1 MLIPATLIP
10 IIATV
15 LLGSCFTTLCH
26 GAENPVKPFDARY
39 QVEWKGINAG
49 SSDLVLSQDGKN
61 GAYSYVSRTNARG
74 IFRLFLGNE
83 IKQTSAFEMNETAV
97 RPLLFRSD
105 DGSAKTDQDVS
116 LDFDWQAG
124 RVRGTSENKAVDLPL
139 KPGVQDLMSVQ
150 IAAMLDLLNDRLA
163 PIYLLADKDEIK
175 EYAYT
180 KEGTAKL
187 GTSIGEFETVIVTS
201 QRHGS
206 DRRLRMW
213 FAPALGY
220 VPVRAERSRN
230 GKVEITMRI
239 KSLKR

>member
-1 MLIPATLIP
+1 MFRQTLFIPA
-10 IIATV
+10 IAAF
-15 LLGSCFTTLCH
+15 LLGSCCTAVGH
-26 GAENPVKPFDARY
+26 SAESPVKPFDARY

-49 SSDLVLSQDGKN
+49 SSDLVLTEAGTN

-83 IKQTSAFEMNETAV
+83 IKQTSTFEMNETSV

-105 DGSAKTDQDVS
+105 DGSSKTDQDVS
-116 LDFDWQAG
+116 LNFDWQAG
-124 RVRGTSENKAVDLPL
+124 RARGTSENKAVDLAL
-139 KPGVQDLMSVQ
+139 RPGVQDPMSVQ
-150 IAAMLDLLNDRLA
+150 IAAMLDLLNGRLA
-163 PIYLLADKDEIK
+163 PMYLLADKDEIK
-175 EYAYT
+175 EYIYS

-201 QRHGS
+201 QRRSS
-206 DRRLRMW
+206 DRTLRMW
-213 FAPALGY
+213 FAPALGF

-239 KSLKR
+239 KDLKR

>member
-1 MLIPATLIP
+1 MFRQTLFIPAL
-10 IIATV
+10 AAF

-26 GAENPVKPFDARY
+26 STESPVKPFDARY
-39 QVEWKGINAG
+39 QVEWRGINAG
-49 SSDLVLSQDGKN
+49 NSDLVLAQDAKSGM
-61 GAYSYVSRTNARG
+61 YTYVSRTNARG

-83 IKQTSAFEMNETAV
+83 IKQTSTFEMNETAV

-105 DGSAKTDQDVS
+105 DGSIKTDQDVS

-124 RVRGTSENKAVDLPL
+124 RVHGTSENKAVDLPL
-139 KPGVQDLMSVQ
+139 QPGVQDVMSVQ
-150 IAAMLDLLNDRLA
+150 IAAMLDLLNNRLA

-187 GTSIGEFETVIVTS
+187 GTSIGEFETLIVTS
-201 QRHGS
+201 QRRDS
-206 DRRLRMW
+206 DRKLRMW
-213 FAPALGY
+213 FAPALGF
-220 VPVRAERSRN
+220 VPVRAERSRK
-230 GKVEITMRI
+230 GKVEVTMRI